1 MSEARD
7 LPRVASVLCALAA
20 IACLCS
26 CAPEPEALVAQG
38 LLTGEPCG
46 PPCFQGLVPGSST
59 EDDVRQ
65 FLRSGDYA
73 VGPYAVFQRTHGG
86 VLVMMWDRRGLGG
99 QKNEF
104 QIQDDVLSL
113 MSMYVD
119 SDVTLE
125 QVVNR
130 YGAPS
135 KFEAGLN
142 LSGRVYTLVSLFYR
156 EDGMMLDLYLYDN
169 VPQLKPE
176 TEVARVWYFEAVPL
190 DEAIATLQGKKGQA
204 LEDFEL
210 QWLEYWHDW
219 EGYGVVEPDPRPS
232 VVD

>member
-1 MSEARD
+1 MSETRN
-7 LPRVASVLCALAA
+7 LLRGALALCVLA
-20 IACLCS
+20 GMACLNS
-26 CAPEPEALVAQG
+26 CAPKQEALVAQG

-65 FLRSGDYA
+65 FLRSGEYA
-73 VGPYAVFQRTHGG
+73 VGPYAVIDRSEEG
-86 VLVMMWDRRGLGG
+86 VLVILWDRRGLGG
-99 QKNEF
+99 QRNEF
-104 QIQDDVLSL
+104 QMQDHVLSL

-125 QVVNR
+125 QVLNR

-142 LSGRVYTLVSLFYR
+142 LSGRVYTWVSLFYH

-176 TEVARVWYFEAVPL
+176 TEVARVSYFEAVPL